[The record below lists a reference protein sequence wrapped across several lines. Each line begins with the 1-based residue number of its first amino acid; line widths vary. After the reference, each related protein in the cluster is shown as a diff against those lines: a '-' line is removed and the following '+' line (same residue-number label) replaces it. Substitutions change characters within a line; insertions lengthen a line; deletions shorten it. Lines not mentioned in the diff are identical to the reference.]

1 MKIRDLITQDKATL
15 SFEVFPPKKDTDFAD
30 VEAAALGIAAF
41 KPDYMSVTY
50 GAGGSTKGH
59 TIQLAQE
66 IQEKYDVPTIAHLT
80 CVCASK
86 EGIKTALADMK
97 NAGIENILAL
107 RGDIPKNYD
116 GQVFAEFSHA
126 SELVE
131 LIKETGDFCV
141 GGACYPEVHPD
152 SANKHEDIIGL
163 KKKVD
168 AGCDY
173 LTTQMF
179 FDNNIFFKQTS
190 DYKEADKRAFKESI
204 SEFKKEVE
212 SIGGKLV
219 LIFIPSKEQ
228 ISPELLK
235 EVLDEYNISK
245 EEIDLS
251 IPNKLCQSVA
261 NALRV
266 ELYDLTT
273 EFRQSNSFP
282 FFTHDEHMNVVGH
295 QLIAERIVKELSSIS
310 GGYDY
315 LSEGNYH
322 ERYPTIHADGTMV
335 YQSQT
340 EHYYTI
346 NRLNM
351 NNGYR
356 EELWRGVSELVHP
369 MISNDGRYLVFTE
382 GEQESLNTDVILYDF
397 FKGHQVAINKKPA
410 KGAIPC
416 VNKSAT
422 KIAFPSWTM
431 EHTTPSIVLYDIAT
445 GRQTQFEDGVECWR
459 PVFSNDDRHI
469 YYIQKETQDSHFVIK
484 SYDVAT
490 GKKCVVLKH
499 PYDIWDIAVSP
510 SGKYIAYAGNKD
522 TNWDLF
528 IYDIEQ
534 KQSRQIT
541 HTLGDEWD
549 PAFGI
554 SDDELWFAGVFGIN
568 DGIYHIKLKK

>member
-1 MKIRDLITQDKATL
+1 M
-15 SFEVFPPKKDTDFAD
+15 
-30 VEAAALGIAAF
+30 
-41 KPDYMSVTY
+41 
-50 GAGGSTKGH
+50 
-59 TIQLAQE
+59 
-66 IQEKYDVPTIAHLT
+66 
-80 CVCASK
+80 
-86 EGIKTALADMK
+86 
-97 NAGIENILAL
+97 
-107 RGDIPKNYD
+107 
-116 GQVFAEFSHA
+116 
-126 SELVE
+126 
-131 LIKETGDFCV
+131 
-141 GGACYPEVHPD
+141 
-152 SANKHEDIIGL
+152 
-163 KKKVD
+163 
-168 AGCDY
+168 
-173 LTTQMF
+173 
-179 FDNNIFFKQTS
+179 
-190 DYKEADKRAFKESI
+190 
-204 SEFKKEVE
+204 
-212 SIGGKLV
+212 
-219 LIFIPSKEQ
+219 
-228 ISPELLK
+228 K

-251 IPNKLCQSVA
+251 IPNKLCQSIA

-528 IYDIEQ
+528 IYDMEQ

-554 SDDELWFAGVFGIN
+554 SDDDLWFAGVFGIN